1 MVRMRQLV
9 PFAHRG
15 RSLSLHTRFG
25 LLSAALLAML
35 GVVLGIW
42 SAGRIRSTN
51 VDEAVRLISFTKVT
65 TVYTLTHLDQAKLPH
80 SALDQSELG
89 ELIVDATLRSKR
101 IAGLIIWRDG
111 VRRQV
116 LFSSGH
122 LDETTSIHPPKDL
135 ARSFAGRTSPQLIS
149 SPDKTADPGVARL
162 IAEQGPVLEVLSP
175 MPATVNMPALVV
187 QAFVPWRPVER
198 NIVAQTWAM
207 AWAMLGGLAVF
218 WIAIYRL
225 VARASRR
232 LDEQIEHNRQL
243 ADHDPLT
250 GLPNREMLRRRVDK
264 AIAAAKVND
273 RVVGILLL
281 DLDRFKE
288 INDTLGHH
296 HGDLLLRAIGPRL
309 AKVLRDHDCI
319 ARLGGDEFVVLLPD
333 LPNEAYAEALAR
345 RLRSQLST
353 PFLLEGVRLDVEASL
368 GIAVYPK
375 HGADFPALL
384 QHADVAMYVAKKG
397 SLGVAVYNPLLDE
410 HSPTRLSLVGDLR
423 TALSHP
429 EQFELHYQPK
439 ANMATG
445 KISGL
450 EALVRWRHPERGLLP
465 PDDFIPIA
473 ERTGMIQALT
483 DIVLEKA
490 MAQQKVWK
498 QVGILLP
505 VAINLSTRCLLD
517 VHLPDDIG
525 RRLTRHGLT
534 GSDLELEI
542 TESAIMA
549 DPQRAEEVLTRLA
562 GIGVGL
568 AIDDFGTGYSSMAH
582 LKRLPVHEI
591 KIDKSFVLD
600 LEHNV
605 SDAAIVR
612 SVVDLGRNLGLTVV
626 AEGVENERSWDV
638 LNELGCTT
646 AQGFFLARPLTAE
659 RVAPWLASRRLSAAA
674 IPLARLE
681 QARRAEVR

>member
-1 MVRMRQLV
+1 
-9 PFAHRG
+9 
-15 RSLSLHTRFG
+15 

-35 GVVLGIW
+35 GVVLGVW
-42 SAGRIRSTN
+42 SADRIRSTN
-51 VDEAVRLISFTKVT
+51 VDEAVRLISFTKLT
-65 TVYTLTHLDQAKLPH
+65 TVYTLTHLDQANLPDN
-80 SALDQSELG
+80 ATARSELG
-89 ELIVDATLRSKR
+89 KLIVDATMQSKR
-101 IAGLIIWRDG
+101 IAGLVIWQDG
-111 VRRQV
+111 AQRTV

-122 LDETTSIHPPKDL
+122 LAETARTHPPKDL
-135 ARSFAGRTSPQLIS
+135 ARSFGGRTTTQLIS
-149 SPDKTADPGVARL
+149 SAGRTVDPGVARL
-162 IAEQGPVLEVLSP
+162 IEHEGPVLEVLSP
-175 MPATVNMPALVV
+175 MPATADMPALVI

-218 WIAIYRL
+218 WMAIYRL

-273 RVVGILLL
+273 RVVGLLLL

-309 AKVLRDHDCI
+309 AKVLRDDDCI

-333 LPNEAYAEALAR
+333 LPNAAYAQALGR

-368 GIAVYPK
+368 GIAVFPE
-375 HGADFPALL
+375 HGTDFPALL

-397 SLGVAVYNPLLDE
+397 SLGLAVYDPLLDE
-410 HSPTRLSLVGDLR
+410 HSPTRLSLIGDLR

-465 PDDFIPIA
+465 PDDFIPVA

-490 MAQQKVWK
+490 MAQQKIWK
-498 QVGILLP
+498 RAGILLP
-505 VAINLSTRCLLD
+505 IAINLSTRCLLD
-517 VHLPDDIG
+517 VHLPDDVG
-525 RRLTRHGLT
+525 RLLTHHGLT

-549 DPQRAEEVLTRLA
+549 DPQRAEEVLARLA

-638 LNELGCTT
+638 LSELGCTT

-659 RVAPWLASRRLSAAA
+659 RVLPWLASRRLSAAA

-681 QARRAEVR
+681 QAQRAGVR